1 MTVRFQLTSISVS
14 EGDGSATFTL
24 DISGPVD
31 PASTTTVYLT
41 AVDGTAGN
49 T

>member
-1 MTVRFQLTSISVS
+1 MGVGFQLTSISVS

-31 PASTTTVYLT
+31 STSTTTVYLT
-41 AVDGTAGN
+41 AFGGTAGS
-49 T
+49 